1 MGGDQPPLLT
11 EGMDY
16 LKWKREVGIWE
27 LGTSIAAAKQAA
39 VCVLRIQDF
48 KARDFATRLDVTE
61 LKKDEGLTYLM
72 AELDKY
78 FEEDNTQSIFLGIDD
93 LEKFVR
99 PEQMQMTEYIAEFKR
114 RLNRIGELF
123 DDKKDIYHDGMLAYR
138 LLTQANLTKD
148 QQILIKAAMGTE
160 KLTSKTIEECLK
172 RCFGDA
178 VFCRRSRMDSDTVK
192 IKVEPGS
199 DVNYHRGQF
208 DEKDTDIRGDN
219 GEYTFYQGYNNRSQG
234 GRKSFSCGSY
244 NNYSNGRGKSGYY
257 SRPWERN
264 KQLNSK
270 ERNNSDY
277 KDELNAISHKTGDV
291 ARCSICDSNKHFR
304 ADCQHNPKKKDS
316 NSVCMYQSC
325 RNGKESNK
333 IDNDYCETVNETF
346 NKVLIDTGTTSN
358 VCGDVWLNTFLESMP
373 EDLKKKVS
381 KVKRNMSFRFGDGRA
396 VESIKCVMLPIKLC
410 NRDLMLETFVVP
422 GELPFLL
429 SRCCMKQ
436 LGVSLDFENDQI
448 RIGGEPQQLKVTNS
462 GHYVADIMLW
472 ENKESEKYTIEKT
485 GSGESVKKEQIVVS
499 DSESESDDGFCPEE
513 SGEESNEPSAE
524 QVEVLD
530 ETEISI
536 EESGSVETSG
546 EQLNSESVVE
556 ENRDTSE
563 LDEFQKDSS
572 SDEKQDWVDVAVK
585 KNKVLDLKSE
595 DVIRYKSAEHTNDV
609 WQRASVIGPGWKQS
623 SVAKNNINIW
633 NLVKEPEGTTTHL
646 RLSECQ
652 VQKKS
657 PNSTEQIMFVEDK
670 YETESSI
677 DTVIIPKERYGQ
689 LDQV

>member
-27 LGTSIAAAKQAA
+27 LGTSIAADKKAA

-61 LKKDEGLTYLM
+61 LKKAEDMTYLM

-78 FEEDNTQSIFLGIDD
+78 FVEDNTQSIFLGIDD

-160 KLTSKTIEECLK
+160 KLTSKSIEECLK

-178 VFCRRSRMDSDTVK
+178 VFCRRSRIESDTVK

-199 DVNYHRGQF
+199 DVNYHSGQF

-219 GEYTFYQGYNNRSQG
+219 GEYTFYQGYNNRGQG

-257 SRPWERN
+257 SRPWERD

-277 KDELNAISHKTGDV
+277 KDELNVISHKTGDV

-381 KVKRNMSFRFGDGRA
+381 EVKRNMSFRFGDGRA
-396 VESIKCVMLPIKLC
+396 VESNKCVMLPIKLC

-462 GHYVADIMLW
+462 GHYVADIMIW
-472 ENKESEKYTIEKT
+472 ENKEPEKYTIEKT
-485 GSGESVKKEQIVVS
+485 GSGESVRKEQIVVS
-499 DSESESDDGFCPEE
+499 DSDSESDDGFCPKE
-513 SGEESNEPSAE
+513 SGEEINKPSAE

-530 ETEISI
+530 ENEISI
-536 EESGSVETSG
+536 EESGSVETSS
-546 EQLNSESVVE
+546 EQVKSESVVE

-572 SDEKQDWVDVAVK
+572 SE
-585 KNKVLDLKSE
+585 
-595 DVIRYKSAEHTNDV
+595 
-609 WQRASVIGPGWKQS
+609 
-623 SVAKNNINIW
+623 
-633 NLVKEPEGTTTHL
+633 
-646 RLSECQ
+646 
-652 VQKKS
+652 
-657 PNSTEQIMFVEDK
+657 